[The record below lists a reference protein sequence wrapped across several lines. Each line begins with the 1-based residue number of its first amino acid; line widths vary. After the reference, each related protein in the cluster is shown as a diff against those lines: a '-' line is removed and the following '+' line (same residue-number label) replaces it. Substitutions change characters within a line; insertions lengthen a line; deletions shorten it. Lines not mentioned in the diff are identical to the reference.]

1 MSWFLLLLAGLF
13 EVAWALGLKYS
24 DGFSRPLPSALT
36 LAALIISLTLLG
48 MAMKHLPLGTAYAL
62 WSGIGAVGT
71 VAAGIW
77 LFGESLSPARLLSVL
92 LILTGLVGLK
102 LSH

>member
-1 MSWFLLLLAGLF
+1 MSWLLLLLAGLF

-24 DGFSRPLPSALT
+24 DGFSRPLPTALT
-36 LAALIISLTLLG
+36 LAALITSLTLLG

-77 LFGESLSPARLLSVL
+77 LFGESVSPARLLSVL

>member
-24 DGFSRPLPSALT
+24 DGFSRPLPTALT
-36 LAALIISLTLLG
+36 LAALITSLTLLG

-71 VAAGIW
+71 VVAGIW
-77 LFGESLSPARLLSVL
+77 LFGESVSPVRLLSVL

>member
-77 LFGESLSPARLLSVL
+77 LFGESLSPARLFSVL

>member
-24 DGFSRPLPSALT
+24 DGFSRPLPTALT
-36 LAALIISLTLLG
+36 LAALITSLTLLG

-71 VAAGIW
+71 VVAGIW
-77 LFGESLSPARLLSVL
+77 LFGESVSPARLLSVL

>member
-24 DGFSRPLPSALT
+24 DGFSRPLPTALT
-36 LAALIISLTLLG
+36 LAALITSLTLLG

-71 VAAGIW
+71 VVAGIW
-77 LFGESLSPARLLSVL
+77 LFGESVSPARLLSVL
-92 LILTGLVGLK
+92 LILIGLVGLK